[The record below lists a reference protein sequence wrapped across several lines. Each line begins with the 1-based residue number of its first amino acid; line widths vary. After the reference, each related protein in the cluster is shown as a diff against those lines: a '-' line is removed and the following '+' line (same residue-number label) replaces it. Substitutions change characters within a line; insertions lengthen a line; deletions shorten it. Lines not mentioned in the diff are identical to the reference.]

1 MAKRKTTAKQTTPKT
16 DWQQIALR
24 QRQLIN
30 DTSMAVFELE
40 MSLKFMSD
48 KFCMLDHDVASCLIG
63 SFARTA
69 SDIQNNLDMH
79 LSHLPYMAS
88 VEAE

>member
-1 MAKRKTTAKQTTPKT
+1 MAKRKTTATQAPKT

-30 DTSMAVFELE
+30 DMSMAVFELE